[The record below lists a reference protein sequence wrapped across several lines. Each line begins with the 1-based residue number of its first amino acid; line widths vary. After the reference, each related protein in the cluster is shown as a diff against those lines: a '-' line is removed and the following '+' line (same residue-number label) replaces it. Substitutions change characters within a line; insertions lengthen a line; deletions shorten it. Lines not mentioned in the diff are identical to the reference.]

1 MLTYSEFKEIIRE
14 QAEKETG
21 CRVVI
26 NPVKKLNGLILDGL
40 VIISTDSNM
49 SPTIYLNGYYEKYK
63 ECMDVEED
71 PVSVVWKELYKTYR
85 QHLPR
90 FDFDESDFTDF
101 EKVRGRLRVKLV
113 NYYSN
118 QELLDDLVCIQYL
131 DLAITFYVA
140 VELGK
145 KEMASIAVKKQ
156 HMEYWGKTEDEL
168 LEIAKENME
177 DEYEYMT
184 MDQMLKELVS
194 KEIEFEMQD
203 GSPLYVLGN
212 RNRMYGASSVL
223 IDGLLDRIA
232 EECGADDLAIIPCS
246 IHETILFPLTEET
259 DLSVINN
266 MIEEVNRTE
275 VSKEEYLSNHVYTY
289 NVREKKIRY

>member
-1 MLTYSEFKEIIRE
+1 MEERKMLAYSEFKEIIRE

-71 PVSVVWKELYKTYR
+71 PVSVVWKELYKTYK

-118 QELLDDLVCIQYL
+118 QE
-131 DLAITFYVA
+131 A
-140 VELGK
+140 G
-145 KEMASIAVKKQ
+145 
-156 HMEYWGKTEDEL
+156 
-168 LEIAKENME
+168 
-177 DEYEYMT
+177 
-184 MDQMLKELVS
+184 
-194 KEIEFEMQD
+194 
-203 GSPLYVLGN
+203 
-212 RNRMYGASSVL
+212 
-223 IDGLLDRIA
+223 
-232 EECGADDLAIIPCS
+232 
-246 IHETILFPLTEET
+246 
-259 DLSVINN
+259 
-266 MIEEVNRTE
+266 
-275 VSKEEYLSNHVYTY
+275 
-289 NVREKKIRY
+289 